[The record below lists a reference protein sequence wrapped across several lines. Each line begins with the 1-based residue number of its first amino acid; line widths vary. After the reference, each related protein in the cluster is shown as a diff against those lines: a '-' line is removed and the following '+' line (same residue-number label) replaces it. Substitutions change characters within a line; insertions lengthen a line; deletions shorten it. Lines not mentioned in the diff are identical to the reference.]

1 MSAKERESKLRQEI
15 RRRHDHLGALLQRLQ
30 APGSLIAGSVYV
42 RKRRCGKPRCRCVRG
57 HLHADRVLAVR
68 SGGRVTLR
76 ALDVA
81 EDAAIEDGVRA
92 WRSFR
97 RDRLELSGA
106 CRDLMKAVDH
116 LGRMRQSRAGM
127 R

>member
-1 MSAKERESKLRQEI
+1 VSLKERESKLRQEI

-30 APGSLIAGSVYV
+30 APGNLIAGSVYV

-97 RDRLELSGA
+97 RDRRELGGA
-106 CRDLMKAVDH
+106 CRGLMKSVDR
-116 LGRMRQSRAGM
+116 LGRMRQSRGM